1 MKGESRLYIKFKQD
15 EKNIEFKD
23 GDERNELSDDLSMF
37 NDAGY
42 VLTDHDLVVDIDNI
56 SQEKVKVLIE
66 TFGIETETVWSNSG
80 EQNGHNG
87 VHLYFRKPDGFKQ
100 KKAITPLGF
109 EVEYKHKPSS
119 KYITVKRHGVAR
131 EVEHRGVRQE
141 LPAIFEPRPKG
152 SYKDMYSMDEGDGR
166 NDAMFAHKVQ
176 IMTIPSWRKILRF
189 INEHIFNEPL
199 PDSEM
204 ELLSR
209 DQDLIATKDN
219 AYEMATALIHDYNI
233 VKYNQTLYYRQGG
246 VYRSD
251 SDMLERLVWSR
262 CKGMSS
268 AYVRELINQIGGRS
282 KLIDSDTVFPIKF
295 ENGILRNGEFIFM
308 DYEDFTPYT
317 IDIPYIPDIEPV
329 EAVDKYLDHLTGG
342 DPDYRLFI
350 GEVLG
355 HTLIKDRY
363 LKNSVPHIFFF
374 IGGGGNGKGTL
385 LRIIER
391 IVNVENTSQL
401 DIQQLIDEK
410 YLITIN
416 NKLVNLGDDVEDK
429 AIGTHAMKLLKNIA
443 SADTIQMRK
452 LYEVSETVT
461 PTATLIFTSNHIIK
475 SFEKGDS
482 VKRRFRWCPMYTK
495 VDKIDPNF
503 IPSITNSDALK
514 YWVRLMVEGYMRIYT
529 NGCMTDNE
537 PVNNET
543 ARYHQ
548 ENNLSEMFVDD
559 LTLDDVLYIKP
570 KEVFDRYVLWCE
582 DEGIEPTSARIF
594 NSNIQDRFNVIRGV
608 KKIQGKSH
616 RVYLSNVETDQEEE

>member
-1 MKGESRLYIKFKQD
+1 
-15 EKNIEFKD
+15 
-23 GDERNELSDDLSMF
+23 
-37 NDAGY
+37 
-42 VLTDHDLVVDIDNI
+42 
-56 SQEKVKVLIE
+56 
-66 TFGIETETVWSNSG
+66 
-80 EQNGHNG
+80 
-87 VHLYFRKPDGFKQ
+87 
-100 KKAITPLGF
+100 
-109 EVEYKHKPSS
+109 
-119 KYITVKRHGVAR
+119 
-131 EVEHRGVRQE
+131 
-141 LPAIFEPRPKG
+141 
-152 SYKDMYSMDEGDGR
+152 
-166 NDAMFAHKVQ
+166 
-176 IMTIPSWRKILRF
+176 
-189 INEHIFNEPL
+189 
-199 PDSEM
+199 
-204 ELLSR
+204 
-209 DQDLIATKDN
+209 
-219 AYEMATALIHDYNI
+219 
-233 VKYNQTLYYRQGG
+233 
-246 VYRSD
+246 
-251 SDMLERLVWSR
+251 
-262 CKGMSS
+262 
-268 AYVRELINQIGGRS
+268 
-282 KLIDSDTVFPIKF
+282 
-295 ENGILRNGEFIFM
+295 
-308 DYEDFTPYT
+308 
-317 IDIPYIPDIEPV
+317 
-329 EAVDKYLDHLTGG
+329 
-342 DPDYRLFI
+342 
-350 GEVLG
+350 LG

-529 NGCMTDNE
+529 NGSMTDNE

-543 ARYHQ
+543 ARYRQ
-548 ENNLSEMFVDD
+548 ENNLSEMFIDD
-559 LTLDDVLYIKP
+559 LSLDDVLYIKP

-582 DEGIEPTSARIF
+582 DEGIE
-594 NSNIQDRFNVIRGV
+594 
-608 KKIQGKSH
+608 
-616 RVYLSNVETDQEEE
+616 